1 VAAAGILGLKVA
13 VVSFFLF
20 SFRFLLC
27 CCFGPLSP
35 FFFSSFFLLCSPLFF
50 FSAAFDSFSLHSSFL
65 SKITCGFLPFV
76 LPFLSQ
82 KKIISLSVSV
92 FLPTL
97 SLSLF
102 FFFFFGPP
110 PLFSAV
116 FSSSKNF
123 CPPTLFVSLPLF
135 ISRKRGSSPLL
146 CPIVVQGGAG
156 LPYLCRVR
164 WPAFAG
170 HGAPFLAGYGFIGM
184 GFVQVGG
191 EREWEK

>member
-82 KKIISLSVSV
+82 KKIVSLSVSV

-97 SLSLF
+97 SLSL

-123 CPPTLFVSLPLF
+123 CPPPLSSSLFL
-135 ISRKRGSSPLL
+135 
-146 CPIVVQGGAG
+146 
-156 LPYLCRVR
+156 YL
-164 WPAFAG
+164 
-170 HGAPFLAGYGFIGM
+170 
-184 GFVQVGG
+184 
-191 EREWEK
+191 